1 MHLIDGNVDT
11 NKALLLGIGI
21 IIGAQIAV
29 KLSQVLQA
37 QNIMRLLS
45 VSFLIIGFQL
55 IRLGMR
61 TFQ

>member
-11 NKALLLGIGI
+11 NKALLVGIGI

-29 KLSQVLQA
+29 KLSQMIQA

>member
-1 MHLIDGNVDT
+1 MDT